1 MAKRRGKAKA
11 RRKTQRKVNLINVAE
26 SLVIA
31 NVVTEGLFN
40 ADLMTFI
47 TGKVPSGNSKGYFPS
62 NTDNLIT
69 LPELLGFDQNIMQM
83 NPNAAPQYKSFSSVG
98 AGEKIKQN
106 VKANG
111 LMMAGQLILIPIG
124 FTAVT
129 KITKKPRASA
139 NRLLG
144 YTGIGVKV

>member
-1 MAKRRGKAKA
+1 
-11 RRKTQRKVNLINVAE
+11 
-26 SLVIA
+26 
-31 NVVTEGLFN
+31 
-40 ADLMTFI
+40 
-47 TGKVPSGNSKGYFPS
+47 
-62 NTDNLIT
+62 
-69 LPELLGFDQNIMQM
+69 
-83 NPNAAPQYKSFSSVG
+83 
-98 AGEKIKQN
+98 